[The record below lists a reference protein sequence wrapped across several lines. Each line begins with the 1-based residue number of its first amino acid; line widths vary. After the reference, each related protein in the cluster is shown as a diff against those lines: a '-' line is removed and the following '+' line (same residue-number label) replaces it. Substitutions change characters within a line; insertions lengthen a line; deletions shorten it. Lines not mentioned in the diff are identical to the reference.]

1 MLPVLKQAGV
11 VDSGAA
17 GFLIILQ
24 GINRELTFNELVPRS
39 LPVSIIININKN
51 IKKFLNGNFANFNK
65 NSIADLL
72 PSIDVEKLHNLRL
85 RNIIEDVKHFINNL
99 QSNGSRLLNKKAI
112 INDLEDMKN
121 SWNPEIK
128 FKYCTEFVLETDKIS
143 SKEQIKKIIDGYGDS
158 LIILSS
164 GDKYKVHIHT
174 NKPESVFKDVSKYG
188 NLIIYLKSMI

>member
-1 MLPVLKQAGV
+1 
-11 VDSGAA
+11 
-17 GFLIILQ
+17 
-24 GINRELTFNELVPRS
+24 
-39 LPVSIIININKN
+39 
-51 IKKFLNGNFANFNK
+51 
-65 NSIADLL
+65 LL

-188 NLIIYLKSMI
+188 ELIFTKVDDMKNNTETS

>member
-1 MLPVLKQAGV
+1 
-11 VDSGAA
+11 
-17 GFLIILQ
+17 
-24 GINRELTFNELVPRS
+24 
-39 LPVSIIININKN
+39 
-51 IKKFLNGNFANFNK
+51 
-65 NSIADLL
+65 LL

-143 SKEQIKKIIDGYGDS
+143 SKEQIKKDY
-158 LIILSS
+158 
-164 GDKYKVHIHT
+164 
-174 NKPESVFKDVSKYG
+174 
-188 NLIIYLKSMI
+188 